1 MGANA
6 PECIETA
13 RLVLRRPQR
22 RDVDAIFGRYANDP
36 EVTRYLAWPRHR
48 SVQDTLEFLEFS
60 DNEWGHSP
68 GGPYLIQV
76 RDSGQVIGS
85 TGIEFET
92 EYRASTGY
100 VLARDVWG
108 RGFASEALLGIV
120 GTCATLG
127 LFRLHAMVHVDHAA
141 SRRVLEK
148 CGFVHEGTLCNHTLF
163 PNIDAQR
170 PFDVASYSRVFDSP
184 KRLAV
189 G

>member
-22 RDVDAIFGRYANDP
+22 RDAEIIFSRYANDP

-48 SVQDTLEFLEFS
+48 NLRDTLHFLEFS
-60 DNEWGHSP
+60 DNEWDHSP
-68 GGPYLIQV
+68 GGPYLIEV
-76 RDSGQVIGS
+76 RDSRQVIGS

-100 VLARDVWG
+100 VLARDSWG

-120 GTCATLG
+120 GVCATLG
-127 LFRLHAMVHVDHAA
+127 LARLHAMAHVEHTA

-148 CGFVHEGTLCNHTLF
+148 CGFVLEGTLCRHTLF
-163 PNIDAQR
+163 PNIDEHR
-170 PFDVASYSRVFDSP
+170 PFDVASYSRVFDRP
-184 KRLAV
+184 RLR
-189 G
+189 

>member
-22 RDVDAIFGRYANDP
+22 RDAETIFGRYANDL

-48 SVQDTLEFLEFS
+48 SLRDTLHFLEFS
-60 DNEWGHSP
+60 NNEWDHSP
-68 GGPYLIQV
+68 GGPYLIEV
-76 RDSGQVIGS
+76 RESRQVIGS

-100 VLARDVWG
+100 VLARDSWG
-108 RGFASEALLGIV
+108 QGYASEALLGIV
-120 GTCATLG
+120 GVCATLG
-127 LFRLHAMVHVDHAA
+127 LARLQAMVHVEHAA

-148 CGFVHEGTLCNHTLF
+148 CGFVHEGTLCRHTLF
-163 PNIDAQR
+163 PNIDEHR
-170 PFDVASYSRVFDSP
+170 PFDVASYSRVFDRP
-184 KRLAV
+184 RLR
-189 G
+189 